1 VLLNIEADR
10 TLCSFNSLTSSV
22 YNKANLAL
30 PEFLDHFIENLFRS
44 KLCKI
49 VNTVIGQFEEV
60 RSKVSYLFLVSIAL
74 RTCWLSPH
82 SMKSETINLHI

>member
-22 YNKANLAL
+22 YNKANLTL

-49 VNTVIGQFEEV
+49 VNTVIG
-60 RSKVSYLFLVSIAL
+60 
-74 RTCWLSPH
+74 
-82 SMKSETINLHI
+82 